1 VTRRARGPVDRW
13 ALPRRVAALAHKE
26 TLHVLRDVR
35 VVYMA
40 FGMPIL
46 LLLLF
51 GYAVS
56 FDLDR
61 LPIALIDRD
70 QTPASRAYA
79 AALVSSGAF
88 VVTERPTD
96 PDEVEASFR
105 GGALKVGVLVPKGY
119 ERSLARGEVA
129 QVQVLLDGADGTTTS
144 IALGHVVGVTQA
156 RTMALIAEGGVSLSL
171 PVEARTLMLFNPA
184 MKSVL
189 FVVPGLIAL
198 ILAIMAVLLTALTVA
213 REWERGSMEQLFSTP
228 VRRVEVVLGKLLPYL
243 AVGLIQVLIVTT
255 LGAWLFDVPV
265 RGSVA
270 LLFACSTLFLAGML
284 GQGLLISVLT
294 RNQQVATQVGI
305 ITSLLPTL
313 LLSGF
318 LFPVE
323 NMPLALQVLATI
335 LPSTHFI
342 VILRGIL
349 LKGNG
354 LLVLWPHM
362 AALTAFA
369 LVMIALSTF
378 RFRRRLA

>member
-1 VTRRARGPVDRW
+1 MQSSTQAFF
-13 ALPRRVAALAHKE
+13 RRVLALSHKE
-26 TLHVLRDVR
+26 ILHILRDVR

-40 FGMPIL
+40 IGMPVL

-51 GYAVS
+51 GYAVT

-88 VVTERPTD
+88 SVEDRPHS
-96 PDEVEASFR
+96 PDEIEASFR
-105 GGALKVGVLVPKGY
+105 RGSLKVGVLVPKGF
-119 ERSLARGEVA
+119 ERSLARGEA
-129 QVQVLLDGADGTTTS
+129 AEVQILLDGADGNTTN
-144 IALGHVVGVTQA
+144 IAMGHVVGVTQA
-156 RTMALIAEGGVSLSL
+156 SSAALIAQSPTRLSV
-171 PVEARTLMLFNPA
+171 PIEARTIMLFNPTV
-184 MKSVL
+184 KSAL

-228 VRRVEVVLGKLLPYL
+228 VRRVEVVIGKLLPYL

-265 RGSVA
+265 KGSVT
-270 LLFACSTLFLAGML
+270 LLFACSALFLSGML
-284 GQGLLISVLT
+284 GQGLLISVVT
-294 RNQQVATQVGI
+294 RNQQVATQLGLV
-305 ITSLLPTL
+305 TSLLPTL

-323 NMPLALQVLATI
+323 NMPLALQAVATI

-354 LLVLWPHM
+354 IDVLWPQM
-362 AALTAFA
+362 IGMTAFA
-369 LVMIALSTF
+369 VVVIGLSTL

>member
-1 VTRRARGPVDRW
+1 MQSSTQAFF
-13 ALPRRVAALAHKE
+13 RRVLALSHKE
-26 TLHVLRDVR
+26 ILHILRDVR

-40 FGMPIL
+40 IGMPVL

-51 GYAVS
+51 GYAVT

-61 LPIALIDRD
+61 LPIALVDRD

-88 VVTERPTD
+88 SVEDRPHS
-96 PDEVEASFR
+96 PDDIEASFR
-105 GGALKVGVLVPKGY
+105 RGSLKVGVLVPKGF
-119 ERSLARGEVA
+119 ERSLARGEEA
-129 QVQVLLDGADGTTTS
+129 EVQILLDGADGTTTN
-144 IALGHVVGVTQA
+144 IAMGHVVGVTQA
-156 RTMALIAEGGVSLSL
+156 SSAALIAQSPTSLSI
-171 PVEARTLMLFNPA
+171 PIEARTIMLFNPTV
-184 MKSVL
+184 KSAL

-265 RGSVA
+265 KGSVT
-270 LLFACSTLFLAGML
+270 LLFACSALFLSGML
-284 GQGLLISVLT
+284 GQGLLISVVT
-294 RNQQVATQVGI
+294 RNQQVATQLGLV
-305 ITSLLPTL
+305 TSLLPTL

-318 LFPVE
+318 LFPVA
-323 NMPLALQVLATI
+323 NMPLALQAVATI

-354 LLVLWPHM
+354 IDVLWPQMIGM
-362 AALTAFA
+362 AAFA
-369 LVMIALSTF
+369 VVVIGLSTLK
-378 RFRRRLA
+378 FRRRLA